1 MLSSSRRRSARAR
14 ALLLFACGLLV
25 LAPVVAAQETD
36 EAPSRFPPLDTEVM
50 VPELAR
56 PADAPDTDPLAR
68 FRRLPSG
75 PAVDTPTRPTAP
87 AVAVGPA
94 QPIEPPPVRRL
105 TVMLDWYPS
114 PRHAAL
120 FVARERDLFAHR
132 GLAVEIVTPADPDV
146 PTKLLA
152 ASRIDLALTRQPLL
166 HLLVHRGQ
174 PLVRVA
180 TLVGLPLT
188 ALVMRADADLPSPT
202 SLAGAR
208 IGHADLDGEAVLL
221 ATLLDSQD
229 VSRESVDSPDLHFRL
244 EQAMRED
251 RVDGVIGAE
260 RHLLARAL
268 ADEGLATTTLPVEA
282 FGVPRHD
289 GLILVANRNHLSRQ
303 RDAIQ
308 HFVEAL
314 EEATA
319 WILEHP
325 EESWPLLAAA
335 EPTLDTPA
343 NRAAW
348 PEIRARLSLAPAA
361 LSRTRYAGF
370 ERFLFETGV
379 TDERKP
385 VGRLAVDPGARP

>member
-1 MLSSSRRRSARAR
+1 MLSSSRRRPAR
-14 ALLLFACGLLV
+14 ALLLFVSGLLA
-25 LAPVVAAQETD
+25 LAPPVAAQETD
-36 EAPSRFPPLDTEVM
+36 EAPPRFPPLDTEVM
-50 VPELAR
+50 VPDLSR
-56 PADAPDTDPLAR
+56 PTAPPATDPLAA
-68 FRRLPSG
+68 FRTLPSG

-105 TVMLDWYPS
+105 EVMLDWYPS

-120 FVARERDLFAHR
+120 FVARERNLFTHR
-132 GLAVEIVTPADPDV
+132 GLEVEIVTPADPDV

-152 ASRIDLALTRQPLL
+152 ASRIDLAVTRQPLL

-180 TLVGLPLT
+180 TLVGVPLT
-188 ALVMRADADLPSPT
+188 ALVMRTDADLPSPP

-208 IGHADLDGEAVLL
+208 IGHTDRDGEAILL
-221 ATLLDSQD
+221 ATLLASQD
-229 VSRESVDSPDLHFRL
+229 VAREEVDSPDLHFRM
-244 EQAMRED
+244 EQGMREN
-251 RVDGVIGAE
+251 RVDGVIGAG
-260 RHLLARAL
+260 RHLLPRAL
-268 ADEGLATTTLPVEA
+268 ADDGLATTTRPVED

-289 GLILVANRNHLSRQ
+289 GLILVANRDHLSRQ
-303 RDAIQ
+303 RDAIRR
-308 HFVEAL
+308 FVDAL

-325 EESWPLLAAA
+325 EESWPLLVAT

-361 LSRTRYAGF
+361 LSQTRYADF
-370 ERFLFETGV
+370 ERFLFEAGL
-379 TDERKP
+379 TDEHLP
-385 VGRLAVDPGARP
+385 VERLALDPAARP

>member
-1 MLSSSRRRSARAR
+1 MLSSSCRRPAR
-14 ALLLFACGLLV
+14 ALLLFVGGLLA
-25 LAPVVAAQETD
+25 LAPPVAAQEAD

-50 VPELAR
+50 VPDLSR
-56 PADAPDTDPLAR
+56 PAAPPGPDPLAA
-68 FRRLPSG
+68 FHTLPNG
-75 PAVDTPTRPTAP
+75 PAVDTPTHPTAP

-94 QPIEPPPVRRL
+94 QPIAPPPVRRL
-105 TVMLDWYPS
+105 EVMLDWYPS

-132 GLAVEIVTPADPDV
+132 GLEVEIVTPADPDV

-152 ASRIDLALTRQPLL
+152 ASRIDLAVTRQPLL
-166 HLLVHRGQ
+166 HLLVHRGK

-180 TLVGLPLT
+180 TLVGVPLT
-188 ALVMRADADLPSPT
+188 ALVMRTDADFPSPS
-202 SLAGAR
+202 SLTGAR
-208 IGHADLDGEAVLL
+208 IGHANRDGEAILL
-221 ATLLDSQD
+221 ATLLASQD
-229 VSRESVDSPDLHFRL
+229 VAREEIDSPDLHFGM
-244 EQAMRED
+244 EQAMREA
-251 RVDGVIGAE
+251 RVDGVIDAG
-260 RHLLARAL
+260 RHLLPRAL
-268 ADEGLATTTLPVEA
+268 ADDGLATTTRPVED

-289 GLILVANRNHLSRQ
+289 GLVLVANRDHLSRQ
-303 RDAIQ
+303 RDAIRR
-308 HFVEAL
+308 FVDAL

-361 LSRTRYAGF
+361 LSQSRYADF
-370 ERFLFETGV
+370 ERFLFEAGLI
-379 TDERKP
+379 DERLP
-385 VGRLAVDPGARP
+385 VGRLAVDPGTRP